1 MFSILF
7 SLLTKT
13 FVENWHLYVKVNFA
27 QTPRLGVI
35 HVKYGYV
42 MPHNS
47 LFKMYSTLVKI
58 RKTKLHQ
65 NGFGSQNS
73 IKFS

>member
-47 LFKMYSTLVKI
+47 LFLKCI
-58 RKTKLHQ
+58 QH
-65 NGFGSQNS
+65 
-73 IKFS
+73 